1 MATFTGTV
9 RFNDLEGGFYE
20 LHTDKGDT
28 YRLSKCSAKAG
39 DRVKVKGKLE
49 RRRLRHP
56 HERPQPRGR
65 EHREGLSSAPP
76 GAIRSSTR

>member
-39 DRVKVKGKLE
+39 DHVKVKGKLE
-49 RRRLRHP
+49 SGGFGIHMSGPSL
-56 HERPQPRGR
+56 EVKSL
-65 EHREGLSSAPP
+65 EVVKA
-76 GAIRSSTR
+76 